1 MNKFKI
7 EKDLELKEF
16 KVQSRGTADKL
27 AKQTTKETL
36 GLDMKLSVIKKICD
50 NLQAPIE
57 SCQKGLQDL
66 ETSIDER
73 KRTQDAKDIKFKNA
87 FDLLQEEVYNN
98 KEDLQDE
105 IDKINLNFDINA
117 IMGIKT
123 KTKKQVI
130 NDEAAE
136 IEPLHGI

>member
-36 GLDMKLSVIKKICD
+36 GLDMKLSVVKKICD

-136 IEPLHGI
+136 IEPFHGI

>member
-57 SCQKGLQDL
+57 SCQKGL
-66 ETSIDER
+66 
-73 KRTQDAKDIKFKNA
+73 
-87 FDLLQEEVYNN
+87 
-98 KEDLQDE
+98 
-105 IDKINLNFDINA
+105 
-117 IMGIKT
+117 
-123 KTKKQVI
+123 
-130 NDEAAE
+130 
-136 IEPLHGI
+136 

>member
-16 KVQSRGTADKL
+16 KVQSRVTADKL

-36 GLDMKLSVIKKICD
+36 GLDMKLSVVKKICD

-136 IEPLHGI
+136 IEPFHGI